1 MSVRYCRQA
10 SGGAIDRSERI
21 YFTFDKRLYSGHPGD
36 TLASALL
43 ANGVH
48 LMGRSFKYHR
58 PRGIYTSGPEE
69 PNALVTLGEN
79 GRIEPNIPAT
89 MIEIFDGLVCHSQN
103 RWPSLAFDLMAVNT
117 LLKPFIPVGFYYK
130 TFMWPRSFWYRIYE
144 PLIRHAAGLGSVAKD
159 PDPDRYEHANL
170 YCDIL
175 VVGAG
180 PAGLMAALAASRA
193 GAQVL
198 LVDERPHIGGYLCGE
213 AIEINGQRTP
223 EFIADLQDKII
234 AANNI
239 QLLTRTS
246 VFGRYDDL
254 TFGAVERVS
263 DHLDVDNHNLPRQRR
278 WMIYARQ
285 FVCATGAIERP
296 LVFDGNDRP
305 GVMLASA
312 ARTYINHFAVLPGRK
327 VILFT
332 NNDDAYLTARDL
344 TSAGAKVIVIDSR
357 AKEMVAG
364 NNLLDSTADI
374 RFGHCIARTKGINHV
389 RSVTIVPL
397 KGDIKSSGVEV
408 ECDLVCISGGW
419 NPTIHLLCHCGD
431 RSKWDGEICS
441 YVMVSLRSGVHVVG
455 GAAGTF
461 NLQEIFRD
469 GDAAGR
475 AAASACGLT
484 EATEA
489 TEATFPTVET
499 LPVYRVDPLW
509 RIPKLI
515 SKGSLSFVD
524 LQNDVTVPDLELAER
539 EGFGYAEHAK
549 RYTALGMG
557 TDQGKLANVNAL
569 GILCELR
576 ECPISKS
583 GNTTF
588 RPLYTAASLGA
599 LAGQAIGRNFR
610 STRHSAMHTWHE
622 ENSAVFIPAGLWLRP
637 QYYPRPGEDF
647 AAAVNREVRTVRSG
661 VGMVDIS
668 TLGKIEIKGS
678 DAGVFL
684 DFIYINTIS
693 NIKIGCARYGVMLR
707 EDGMVF
713 DDGVVSRLAENHY
726 FITVTTAQA
735 AQVIQHMEFCQQVY
749 WPELDVQFCSV
760 TEAWAALAIAG
771 PKSREVLACVVKGI
785 DLANDAFPQQSVDDG
800 TVGDA
805 FVRIFRIS
813 FSGELAYEIHIPWG
827 SGLRV
832 WEAIMRAGR
841 SSNIISYGTEAMT
854 VMRVEKGHVAGP
866 ELDGRTTADDLGL
879 GGMIAQNK
887 DHIGRWLARRS
898 DLEGEGRLQLVGLKP
913 SPQDGSLRMGAHLVS
928 APGATGP
935 DVSQGHVTSSIYS
948 PTCNHFIGLALLK
961 DGRRRKDER
970 LYAVSPLH
978 DEQIEVEVTDPVF
991 VDPNRERIRG

>member
-1 MSVRYCRQA
+1 MSVQFCRLA
-10 SGGAIDRSERI
+10 SGGTIDRSERI
-21 YFTFDKRLYSGHPGD
+21 NFTFDRRQYSGHPGD

-48 LMGRSFKYHR
+48 LTGRSFKYHR

-69 PNALVTLGEN
+69 PNALVTLGEH
-79 GRIEPNIPAT
+79 GLSEPNTPAT
-89 MIEIFDGLVCHSQN
+89 SIEIFDGLVCHSQN
-103 RWPSLAFDLMAVNT
+103 RWPSLAFDLMAVNS
-117 LLKPFIPVGFYYK
+117 LLKPLIPAGFYYK

-144 PLIRHAAGLGSVAKD
+144 PLIRRAAGLGSVASD

-170 YCDIL
+170 HCDVL

-198 LVDERPHIGGYLCGE
+198 LVDERPHIGGHLCGE
-213 AIEINGQRTP
+213 AIEINGRRTP
-223 EFIADLQDKII
+223 EFIADLQEILI
-234 AANNI
+234 ADDNI
-239 QLLTRTS
+239 RLLTRTC

-263 DHLDVDNHNLPRQRR
+263 DHLGEDNHDLPRQRR
-278 WMIYARQ
+278 WMIHARQ
-285 FVCATGAIERP
+285 FVCAAGAIERP

-312 ARTYINHFAVLPGRK
+312 ARTYVNHFAVLPGRK

-332 NNDDAYLTARDL
+332 NNDDAYRTARDL

-357 AKEMVAG
+357 ASEMVTG
-364 NNLLDSTADI
+364 NNLLDSAADI
-374 RFGHCIARTKGINHV
+374 RFGHCIARTKGKSHV

-397 KGDIKSSGVEV
+397 TGDSKPSGLEL

-419 NPTIHLLCHCGD
+419 NPTIHLLCHCGG
-431 RSKWDGEICS
+431 RSKWDGVICS
-441 YVMVSLRSGVHVVG
+441 HVMASLETGDHVVG
-455 GAAGTF
+455 GAAGAF
-461 NLQEIFRD
+461 NLQEILRD
-469 GDAAGR
+469 GDAVGR
-475 AAASACGLT
+475 TAASACGLT
-484 EATEA
+484 DSSEATL
-489 TEATFPTVET
+489 PTAET
-499 LPVYRVDPLW
+499 LPVYRVHPLW

-515 SKGSLSFVD
+515 SKGSSSFVD

-539 EGFGYAEHAK
+539 EGFGHAEHAK
-549 RYTALGMG
+549 RYTTLGMA

-569 GILCELR
+569 GILSELR
-576 ECPISKS
+576 ECPIFES
-583 GNTTF
+583 GSTTF

-599 LAGQAIGRNFR
+599 LAGHAVGGNFR
-610 STRHSAMHTWHE
+610 PMRHSALHTWHE
-622 ENSAVFIPAGLWLRP
+622 ENSAVFIHAGLWLRP
-637 QYYPRPGEDF
+637 QYYPRSGEDF
-647 AAAVNREVRTVRSG
+647 ATAVKREVRTVRSG

-678 DAGVFL
+678 DAGSFL
-684 DFIYINTIS
+684 DIIYINTVS
-693 NIKIGCARYGVMLR
+693 NIKIGRARYAVMLR

-735 AQVIQHMEFCQQVY
+735 ARVIQHMEFCQQVH

-771 PKSREVLACVVKGI
+771 PKSREVLTRVVKGI
-785 DLANDAFPQQSVDDG
+785 DLANDAFPQQSVADG
-800 TVGDA
+800 TAGDA
-805 FVRIFRIS
+805 LVRIFRIS
-813 FSGELAYEIHIPWG
+813 FSGELAYEIHIPRG
-827 SGLRV
+827 SGLSV
-832 WEAIMRAGR
+832 WEAIMKAGR
-841 SSNIISYGTEAMT
+841 SSNIIAYGTEAMT

-879 GGMIAQNK
+879 GGMTAQNK
-887 DHIGRWLARRS
+887 DHIGRRLARRS
-898 DLEGEGRLQLVGLKP
+898 DLEGEGRLQLVGLRP
-913 SPQDGSLRMGAHLVS
+913 GRQDAPLRMGSHLVS
-928 APGATGP
+928 DSSAIGP
-935 DVSQGHVTSSIYS
+935 DVSQGHVTTSIYS
-948 PTCNHFIGLALLK
+948 PTCKHFIGLALLK
-961 DGRRRKDER
+961 DGRRRKHER

-978 DEQIEVEVTDPVF
+978 NEKIEVEVTDPVF
-991 VDPNRERIRG
+991 VDPDRERMRG